1 MKTLKMVSGG
11 KVLISI
17 FVILML
23 SWITL
28 LSSCSTTIRTP
39 RHSRTEVVI
48 QGQAR
53 GEKQNVLTTQH
64 ASTEVVVQD
73 KGSGRQT
80 GADRNARRE
89 LRQERRQNR
98 DKK

>member
-1 MKTLKMVSGG
+1 MKTLKMVSRRN
-11 KVLISI
+11 VLMSV
-17 FVILML
+17 FVIFMVA
-23 SWITL
+23 SVNL

-53 GEKQNVLTTQH
+53 GEKQNVRTTQH

-73 KGSGRQT
+73 KATGRQT
-80 GADRNARRE
+80 GADRNARRQ

>member
-17 FVILML
+17 SVIFML
-23 SWITL
+23 SWMTL

-39 RHSRTEVVI
+39 RHSRTEVII

-53 GEKQNVLTTQH
+53 GENQNVRTPGNTR
-64 ASTEVVVQD
+64 TEVVVQG
-73 KGSGRQT
+73 KASGRQT
-80 GADRNARRE
+80 GADRHARRE

>member
-17 FVILML
+17 FVIFML

-39 RHSRTEVVI
+39 RYSRTEVVI
-48 QGQAR
+48 QGQDR
-53 GEKQNVLTTQH
+53 GERQNVRTTQH
-64 ASTEVVVQD
+64 ASTEVVVKD
-73 KGSGRQT
+73 KASGRQT
-80 GADRNARRE
+80 GVDRNARRE

>member
-17 FVILML
+17 FVIFML

-53 GEKQNVLTTQH
+53 GENQNVRTTQH
-64 ASTEVVVQD
+64 ANTEVVVQ
-73 KGSGRQT
+73 GTSGRQT

>member
-17 FVILML
+17 FVIFML

-39 RHSRTEVVI
+39 RHSTTEVVVH
-48 QGQAR
+48 GQAR
-53 GEKQNVLTTQH
+53 GENHIVHTPVN
-64 ASTEVVVQD
+64 ASTEVVV
-73 KGSGRQT
+73 KEKASGRQT